1 MRFETTVVIAAD
13 PGRIWSTWLD
23 VECWPDWTE
32 SVDSAQ
38 RLDEGEF
45 GVGSRVRL
53 KQPRLRPAV
62 WEVTELE
69 PGRSFV
75 WTTRSGGMSMTASH
89 LIEPGSG
96 AATVRL
102 SFDLTGPLSGLFG
115 RLMGG
120 RIRAYLATEAEGL
133 KATVEG

>member
-1 MRFETTVVIAAD
+1 MRFETTVEIAAEPD
-13 PGRIWSTWLD
+13 RIWSTWVD
-23 VECWPDWTE
+23 VACWPDWTT

-38 RLDEGEF
+38 RLDDGDF
-45 GVGSRVRL
+45 GVGSKVRL
-53 KQPRLRPAV
+53 KQPRMRAAV

-75 WTTRSGGMSMTASH
+75 WSTRSGGMSMVASH
-89 LIEPGSG
+89 VIEPGTD

-102 SFDLTGPLSGLFG
+102 SFELAGPLSGLFG

-120 RIRAYLATEAEGL
+120 RIRRYLQTEADGV
-133 KATVEG
+133 KAYCER